1 MLKYWYHRD
10 KVQNFIYK
18 LMLPQKS
25 LIYNEMLCYF
35 HILYFVSW
43 CRQHFWQHH
52 AQIIYFFFILGSVYI
67 LDTIRLNPISVGNIY
82 PQNLNKRFTTFLIFF
97 SYYLLHH
104 PGVLEIL
111 DLDLKDYHHFTNL
124 GTFVFNFILIYLSI

>member
-1 MLKYWYHRD
+1 MRCF
-10 KVQNFIYK
+10 VTFIFY
-18 LMLPQKS
+18 
-25 LIYNEMLCYF
+25 
-35 HILYFVSW
+35 ILFLDAGNTFDNIMHKRYL
-43 CRQHFWQHH
+43 
-52 AQIIYFFFILGSVYI
+52 FFILGSVYI
-67 LDTIRLNPISVGNIY
+67 LDTIRLNPISVGNMY
-82 PQNLNKRFTTFLIFF
+82 PKNLNKRFITTFLNNFF